1 MPNMETCAHADINI
15 LCNEFWHCLQ
25 IGHVLLLYTLDMLF
39 MSKELSCLFVL
50 FCLFCFVLFVLLFL
64 SIWNLVDIKLVKA

>member
-15 LCNEFWHCLQ
+15 LCNEFRHCLQ

-50 FCLFCFVLFVLLFL
+50 FCFVCFVFSF
-64 SIWNLVDIKLVKA
+64 NLEFG